1 MTSAFIR
8 SSSLNA
14 RETATEDALE
24 RKFSAPKDFFP
35 TLEALTDE
43 ELHRCITSDDAFDQ
57 LLASTS
63 AVREST
69 TFTRDLAREIA
80 TLCDGNESL
89 LDERASLAS
98 ARAVVRSGDHARAL
112 RAHERASRE
121 VMKRTAN
128 APTNRRLA
136 EDARARARELEEAAR
151 AETATARATR
161 GALDRDHLERLVERL
176 LDRTERAHR
185 LKLIA
190 ALVDDS

>member
-14 RETATEDALE
+14 GATAREDALE
-24 RKFSAPKDFFP
+24 RKFSAPKDFYP
-35 TLEALTDE
+35 TLEALTNE
-43 ELHRCITSDDAFDQ
+43 ELHRCITSDDAFDR

-69 TFTRDLAREIA
+69 TFARDLAREIA
-80 TLCDGNESL
+80 TLCDENASS

-98 ARAVVRSGDHARAL
+98 ALAVVESGDHARAL
-112 RAHERASRE
+112 RAHERARRE

-136 EDARARARELEEAAR
+136 EDARTRARELEEASR
-151 AETATARATR
+151 AEAATARATR
-161 GALDRDHLERLVERL
+161 GALDRDDLERLLERL
-176 LDRTERAHR
+176 LDRGARAHR
-185 LKLIA
+185 LKIVA
-190 ALVDDS
+190 ALVDDA